1 MSLLVLLVGSFFLLA
16 ILRVPLAFS
25 LGLSAAIVILFLD
38 VSLVTI
44 MNNLYEGINQFTL
57 LAVPLFLIAGSLMNE
72 GKVTDR
78 LLQFSD
84 SLVGHIR
91 GGLGHV
97 NVFVSM
103 LFGGISG
110 SSAADTAGIGS
121 VLIPAMIKA
130 GYDKPFTVAITACSS
145 TMGIIIPPSIPMI
158 IYGSFGN
165 VSIGALFLGG
175 IIPGI
180 LIGISQMAVTYYY
193 ARERGYPA
201 GPPPSVKRVFYSAK
215 GAVLPMGMPLLI
227 VGGILVGAF
236 TATESSVIAVVYGLA
251 LLFFA
256 YRTLKLR
263 ELPHLLS
270 ESAVFYALPM
280 FAVANA
286 SVFGWV
292 IAYLEGPERM
302 VALIQNIASSYYG
315 IYLCI
320 IIMLLILG
328 TFLSPIVIIIIF
340 LPIIQALGNLGGIH
354 PVHLGVVT
362 VMTLAIGLIT
372 PPYGICLLIA
382 VAIAKISVLE
392 AFRACFLLIAVFIGI
407 IFLCILIPDIIL
419 LIPRVFMPKFF

>member
-1 MSLLVLLVGSFFLLA
+1 
-16 ILRVPLAFS
+16 
-25 LGLSAAIVILFLD
+25 
-38 VSLVTI
+38 
-44 MNNLYEGINQFTL
+44 
-57 LAVPLFLIAGSLMNE
+57 
-72 GKVTDR
+72 
-78 LLQFSD
+78 
-84 SLVGHIR
+84 
-91 GGLGHV
+91 
-97 NVFVSM
+97 
-103 LFGGISG
+103 
-110 SSAADTAGIGS
+110 
-121 VLIPAMIKA
+121 
-130 GYDKPFTVAITACSS
+130 
-145 TMGIIIPPSIPMI
+145 
-158 IYGSFGN
+158 
-165 VSIGALFLGG
+165 
-175 IIPGI
+175 
-180 LIGISQMAVTYYY
+180 
-193 ARERGYPA
+193 
-201 GPPPSVKRVFYSAK
+201 
-215 GAVLPMGMPLLI
+215 MPLLI

-256 YRTLKLR
+256 YQTLNLR
-263 ELPHLLS
+263 ELPQLLS

-292 IAYLEGPERM
+292 IAYLEGPERI

-320 IIMLLILG
+320 IMMLLILG

-362 VMTLAIGLIT
+362 IMTLAIGLIT

-407 IFLCILIPDIIL
+407 ILLCILIPDIIL
-419 LIPRVFMPKFF
+419 LIPRIFMPKFF